1 MRISRLALISLLF
14 AMVGSLSLWGQD
26 SAPHPG
32 TAFGEMGMGPGPGP
46 GAQRMVIRRE
56 MGKWWQNS
64 EVAKKLQL
72 NDGQITQLNQIF
84 YEHRLKLIDYEA
96 DMQKQDLKLQTMLDA
111 DQPDEGQVGGQVDQL
126 LAARGKLERE
136 FTFMNLD
143 LRKVLSLD
151 QWRQLKS
158 IQGNPGPDVFFYKKL
173 RTGGSG
179 GGEPPLAP
187 LPPLPPSP
195 DDRY

>member
-1 MRISRLALISLLF
+1 MRISRLALFSFLF
-14 AMVGSLSLWGQD
+14 ALVGPLALWGQD
-26 SAPHPG
+26 TAPQPG
-32 TAFGEMGMGPGPGP
+32 IAFGEMGMGSGPGP
-46 GAQRMVIRRE
+46 QKMVIRRE

-84 YEHRLKLIDYEA
+84 YDHRLKLIDYEA
-96 DMQKQDLKLQTMLDA
+96 EMQKQDLKLQTLLDA

-173 RTGGSG
+173 RTGGPG

-187 LPPLPPSP
+187 LPPQPPPPP
-195 DDRY
+195 DNRD